1 MLKFEQQAPKEWKIV
16 YGDGDEDAFS
26 LRLGA
31 SSVTNKFHLV
41 TDYITRVAEFHGQ
54 PFSDWLIDLLEQCTD
69 PQKRAGAVTGNVENI
84 KKYSDAYLDSVDYDY
99 SKFVDV
105 TKAKKNSILFQA
117 DEIERIIRLSCYLK
131 IYSLISNSEKLG
143 LGEKLHRTVYNRFSA
158 NVIDTEVAS
167 KIFDVV
173 KTKTFRY
180 NLTDKFMWDY
190 IRTIQCKDIGIHI
203 IEIFNFIM
211 NNIIILCEETKNPIT
226 YFVGVIDESVKWF
239 LRSVYKGTIVYDDE
253 ISTEDIHGIHI
264 NNLRTYS
271 FNDTL
276 GRLKGIAFEKIY
288 DKLDQENVMTI
299 GDKTDQYIID
309 FNGRL
314 SSIQHIS
321 PLCSCLVFPIL
332 SQITQIS
339 YVHFK
344 TISPEHAAILSYYLS
359 RLLEK
364 TFKTEYKSL
373 FALLDFYPESQPSLS
388 TTYKIKAIH
397 EFISI
402 QDETKD
408 FFGFNTKIPPHKVIC
423 HFVGRVSRFNFKNL
437 LTGQKLSGIPL
448 SKVET
453 DMVHFYT
460 LLFAG
465 KMQSKVDEMTLLMN
479 ADF

>member
-226 YFVGVIDESVKWF
+226 YFVSITF
-239 LRSVYKGTIVYDDE
+239 L
-253 ISTEDIHGIHI
+253 
-264 NNLRTYS
+264 
-271 FNDTL
+271 F
-276 GRLKGIAFEKIY
+276 
-288 DKLDQENVMTI
+288 
-299 GDKTDQYIID
+299 
-309 FNGRL
+309 
-314 SSIQHIS
+314 
-321 PLCSCLVFPIL
+321 
-332 SQITQIS
+332 
-339 YVHFK
+339 
-344 TISPEHAAILSYYLS
+344 
-359 RLLEK
+359 
-364 TFKTEYKSL
+364 
-373 FALLDFYPESQPSLS
+373 
-388 TTYKIKAIH
+388 
-397 EFISI
+397 
-402 QDETKD
+402 
-408 FFGFNTKIPPHKVIC
+408 
-423 HFVGRVSRFNFKNL
+423 
-437 LTGQKLSGIPL
+437 
-448 SKVET
+448 
-453 DMVHFYT
+453 
-460 LLFAG
+460 
-465 KMQSKVDEMTLLMN
+465 
-479 ADF
+479 